1 MAVLSLSCEG
11 AKRPSALVD
20 VLGVDAGAMAKMTLG
35 CNTELLFVFIMLAL
49 FLTFNIGLNYYD
61 TWVLS
66 PGPYPAGLAFPAP
79 LCYAFAHSFFSLLGA
94 IGMIYGR
101 AGNKVTT
108 QMFWA
113 HKIKLVLNSLLL
125 ATSIVLAWYLVAHA
139 SVGALNAF
147 RGAVTLPVL
156 IFAFVIEGKRYS
168 IPKIFTILLIGVG
181 SVISVPFSSFTFTD
195 VGFWLTIA
203 ATISVALKA
212 TLSGML
218 MKDSKKTGLTP
229 VVVLFYDAMFSS
241 LFLAVAMLFDGE
253 TIRLA
258 QFQPQEPFV
267 VSLGFT
273 CGALLAF
280 PYNLITYKFI
290 QLTSPMGWAI
300 ATSFKLF
307 LVIVLPMILLDHTPW
322 AGSYIGLLM
331 FAVGV
336 TLYVLLEAKY
346 EASWLNEVLPGS
358 MSATEINKKSD
369 LDGTTAGEHTA
380 LNQAQDQLNKV
391 TDAVEAKKYLP
402 KSWFAM

>member
-1 MAVLSLSCEG
+1 
-11 AKRPSALVD
+11 
-20 VLGVDAGAMAKMTLG
+20 MAKMTLG

-331 FAVGV
+331 FVVGV

>member
-1 MAVLSLSCEG
+1 
-11 AKRPSALVD
+11 
-20 VLGVDAGAMAKMTLG
+20 
-35 CNTELLFVFIMLAL
+35 ML
-49 FLTFNIGLNYYD
+49 
-61 TWVLS
+61 
-66 PGPYPAGLAFPAP
+66 
-79 LCYAFAHSFFSLLGA
+79 
-94 IGMIYGR
+94 R
-101 AGNKVTT
+101 
-108 QMFWA
+108 
-113 HKIKLVLNSLLL
+113 
-125 ATSIVLAWYLVAHA
+125 
-139 SVGALNAF
+139 
-147 RGAVTLPVL
+147 
-156 IFAFVIEGKRYS
+156 
-168 IPKIFTILLIGVG
+168 
-181 SVISVPFSSFTFTD
+181 
-195 VGFWLTIA
+195 
-203 ATISVALKA
+203 
-212 TLSGML
+212 
-218 MKDSKKTGLTP
+218 
-229 VVVLFYDAMFSS
+229 
-241 LFLAVAMLFDGE
+241 
-253 TIRLA
+253 
-258 QFQPQEPFV
+258 
-267 VSLGFT
+267 FT

-331 FAVGV
+331 FVVGV